1 MKEKGTITF
10 DNGNTYVGELQD
22 NKMHGQGTLT
32 YDSGTKYIGEFKN
45 NKKHGKGTVIH
56 ADGGKIV
63 GEWKDG
69 IPQEKNRLFFDP
81 DGKEESGKESIR
93 RAYQRYKAKQEQG

>member
-1 MKEKGTITF
+1 MKEKGT
-10 DNGNTYVGELQD
+10 
-22 NKMHGQGTLT
+22 LT
-32 YDSGTKYIGEFKN
+32 YDNGTKYIGEFKN
-45 NKKHGKGTVIH
+45 NKHHGKGTVIH

-69 IPQEKNRLFFDP
+69 IRHEKALFFDP

-93 RAYQRYKAKQEQG
+93 RAHQRHKAKQEQG